1 MISEL
6 GEKIFLI
13 PGRHKGR
20 YPYCNSLYIADEIP
34 TIIDPASDRREL
46 AQLNQVKLV
55 LLSHFHSD
63 HIRELGLF
71 SQARIG
77 IHQSEASALSD
88 EKKLIELIFFL
99 EEDKEEIERWLG
111 RKAREMKVEEW
122 NYTVTDPLEDNQEIS
137 LGKIKIRV
145 IHSPGHTLGHC
156 CFWFEKQELLF
167 SADIDLTDFGPWYG
181 NACSSVEDFFFSIE
195 KLKKIKPKLVITG
208 HEAGLVSGEEFLTK
222 LEQFQNVLL
231 EREEK
236 ILDALGSAKTL
247 EEIVDLGIIYGE
259 FLKKSPGLRPPER
272 RMVIHHLKWL
282 KKKELIKQLGEKWIK
297 NN

>member
-1 MISEL
+1 MLSEL
-6 GEKIFLI
+6 GEGIFLI

-34 TIIDPASDRREL
+34 TIIDPASDRKEL
-46 AQLNQVKLV
+46 SQLNQVKFV

-88 EKKLIELIFFL
+88 EKKLIELIFFA

-122 NYTVTDPLEDNQEIS
+122 NYPVSDPLQDGEEIG
-137 LGKIKIRV
+137 LGKIRV
-145 IHSPGHTLGHC
+145 KVVHSPGHTIGHC
-156 CFWFEKQELLF
+156 CFWFPEQEILF
-167 SADIDLTDFGPWYG
+167 SADIDLADFGPWYG
-181 NACSSVEDFFFSIE
+181 NACSSAEDFFFSIE

-208 HEAGLVSGEEFLTK
+208 HETGLVSGEEFFTK
-222 LEQFQNVLL
+222 LERFQNLLL

-236 ILDALGSAKTL
+236 ILDALGSAKSL
-247 EEIVDLGIIYGE
+247 EEIIDLGIIYGE

-272 RMVIHHLKWL
+272 RMVVHHLKWL
-282 KKKELIKQLGEKWIK
+282 EKKGLATRRQNQWIRT
-297 NN
+297 